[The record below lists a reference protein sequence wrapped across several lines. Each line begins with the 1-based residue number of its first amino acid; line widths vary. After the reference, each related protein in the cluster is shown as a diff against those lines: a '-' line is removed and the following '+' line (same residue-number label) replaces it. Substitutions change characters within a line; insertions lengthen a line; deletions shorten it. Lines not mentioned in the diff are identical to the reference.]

1 MFLYMN
7 ADRSVVKLSSF
18 LLSKDATSEYW
29 EYFDFKVVYF
39 TAIFPYILLTALL
52 IRGLT
57 LDGYKEGIDYYI
69 TPNLDKIS
77 DARVRLAK
85 CL

>member
-1 MFLYMN
+1 M
-7 ADRSVVKLSSF
+7 
-18 LLSKDATSEYW
+18 
-29 EYFDFKVVYF
+29 VYF

-57 LDGYKEGIDYYI
+57 LDGYKEGIDFYI

-77 DARVRLAK
+77 DASVRSVKRL
-85 CL
+85 LLLQFFIYNN

>member
-1 MFLYMN
+1 M
-7 ADRSVVKLSSF
+7 
-18 LLSKDATSEYW
+18 
-29 EYFDFKVVYF
+29 YF

-69 TPNLDKIS
+69 TPDLNKLT
-77 DARVRLAK
+77 DAKVLEK
-85 CL
+85 LIKSTDSTEKHQEHMSTLYIY